1 MNHVFN
7 ILAWIWWKSS
17 NIHTHTKKKY
27 MNLHY
32 ASLILYSAAC
42 VAAMKKQNNNTFLYN
57 KRVEKKES
65 NTNKY

>member
-1 MNHVFN
+1 MNMMK
-7 ILAWIWWKSS
+7 IIKCTY
-17 NIHTHTKKKY
+17 THKKKN